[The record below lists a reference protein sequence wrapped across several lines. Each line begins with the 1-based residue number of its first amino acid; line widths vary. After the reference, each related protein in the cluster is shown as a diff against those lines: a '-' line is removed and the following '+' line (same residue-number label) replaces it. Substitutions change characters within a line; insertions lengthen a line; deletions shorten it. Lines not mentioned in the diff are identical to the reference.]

1 MSPGAT
7 EACKI
12 VSAIRRR
19 ELRDVWTKDTEVEL
33 ALQSEE
39 TLYPGMMFHLARER
53 MERTNLWKIVQ
64 KMPKGALLHAH
75 LEAMIDLDL
84 LCDLVLSL
92 PNLYISASAPL
103 VTSED
108 LETSSLY
115 FQYFSTP
122 PEASGTSDLLWET
135 GYTPLSFA
143 PVCQIAGTCP
153 NGGIH
158 GFRAWLKSRCTLA
171 PESSSHH
178 RGVDDI
184 WIQFQRTF
192 QVVDSIVY
200 YEPVFRACVQQILK
214 DLHEDGIRYVEFRLV
229 FDFPYRRDQRDET
242 ETDYE
247 AFFQAFGEEIEKF
260 KSSPEGQGFHGA
272 RMIWTTLRA
281 LSNRSIAE
289 NMKHCIAIKQRFPE
303 LVAGYDVVGQEEK
316 GRTLADLVGV
326 LFWFKKKCVEAGV
339 DIPFF
344 FHAGEWVGDGDETDH
359 NLYDA
364 ILLGTRRIGHG
375 LTLHKH
381 PLLIDLVK
389 EKRILIECCPIS
401 NEVLRLTSSIMV
413 HPLPALLARGVP
425 VALCNDDPTLLG
437 YGKNGLTHDFCQV
450 LNGLENVG
458 LVGLA
463 TMAENSIRWS
473 CFEDQS
479 SAEWVGDIRSG
490 LTGTGV
496 KAARLKNWHIE
507 FERFCQWVI
516 LEFGSEVDDDERR

>member
-1 MSPGAT
+1 MSPSVSV
-7 EACKI
+7 ACKI

-19 ELRDVWTKDTEVEL
+19 ELKDVWTKDTEKEVARE
-33 ALQSEE
+33 SDE

-53 MERTNLWKIVQ
+53 MEKTDLWKIVR

-75 LEAMIDLDL
+75 MEAMIDLDL
-84 LCDLVLSL
+84 LCDLVLKL
-92 PNLYISASAPL
+92 PGLYISTSMPL
-103 VTSED
+103 VTKKD
-108 LETSSLY
+108 LETSPIY

-122 PEASGTSDLLWET
+122 PEQSGNKNILWEAD
-135 GYTPLSFA
+135 YAALSFA
-143 PVCQIAGTCP
+143 PVQQVASAYP
-153 NGGIH
+153 NGGID
-158 GFRAWLKSRCTLA
+158 GFRTWLKSRCSLA
-171 PESSSHH
+171 PQASSHH
-178 RGVDDI
+178 RGADDI
-184 WIQFQRTF
+184 WIQFQRAF

-200 YEPVFRACVQQILK
+200 YEPVFRACMQQMLK
-214 DLHEDGIRYVEFRLV
+214 ELHEDGVRYVEFRLV
-229 FDFPYRRDQRDET
+229 FDFPYRRDRHDGHES
-242 ETDYE
+242 DYE
-247 AFFQAFGEEIEKF
+247 TFFQAFGEEIEKF
-260 KSSPEGQGFHGA
+260 KASPEGQGFHGA
-272 RMIWTTLRA
+272 RMIWTTVRA
-281 LSNRSIAE
+281 ISNRLIAE
-289 NMKHCIAIKQRFPE
+289 NMENCIAIKQKFPE

-316 GRTLADLVGV
+316 GRTLADLVPI

-344 FHAGEWVGDGDETDH
+344 FHAGECVGDGDETDH

-389 EKRILIECCPIS
+389 DKKILIECCPIS
-401 NEVLRLTSSIMV
+401 NEVLRFTSSIMT

-458 LVGLA
+458 LAGLA

-473 CFEDQS
+473 CFEDQNS
-479 SAEWVGDIRSG
+479 SEWLRDIRSG
-490 LTGTGV
+490 VTGTGL
-496 KAARLKNWHIE
+496 KAANLRGWQIE

-516 LEFGSEVDDDERR
+516 LEFGSEVDEDE